1 MSGIGNNPNLN
12 SLFTKLTSDVKS
24 AKADGNIDE
33 AEAKKLVNDGVN
45 LANALHIDT
54 KDLSKFEKIISS
66 QMDPHDSK
74 LVFDGIKAKLKG
86 DISAELEKSKV
97 VLNEGTIG
105 NLARATV
112 EDNPTIAKIA
122 NFIGVTDR
130 DETGFTKEQKKSIEE
145 VKSSSTNKFIES
157 TLQNENNKNL
167 NARDFH
173 CVRNSL
179 KSAGFD
185 LKSQPDEGAV
195 LNIKNLKKW
204 TGENDFSV
212 GSLTSKNLD
221 TIKNLKNKN
230 APIIELGAHV
240 ESFKNFD
247 KDGNI
252 QTASGRL
259 IKKEDFSNAKV
270 YVSGKDALGKG
281 SSSVEISRGTQ
292 VKGVGN
298 FNPKGT
304 QDQVATAKLLHLFA
318 SPEKQS
324 DMANILGMVR
334 KGANI
339 DQVSNLLKTLNPP
352 IEFKSE
358 DKLAKMI
365 TLMKTDVSDASPIK
379 GPSGQTLIGADGKP
393 KKGENMFKSSLYL
406 AKHNMSNNILGG
418 IEKMDPAKIE
428 EIIYSHGNIK
438 DQASKLQEMVNSM
451 TRDGDGC

>member
-24 AKADGNIDE
+24 AKSDGNIDE
-33 AEAKKLVNDGVN
+33 TEAKKLINDGVN

-74 LVFDGIKAKLKG
+74 LVFEGIKSKIKG
-86 DISAELEKSKV
+86 DLSGELEKSV
-97 VLNEGTIG
+97 AMSNEGLMG
-105 NLARATV
+105 GLARLVT
-112 EDNPTIAKIA
+112 EGNPTIAK
-122 NFIGVTDR
+122 GVNLVGLTTR
-130 DETGFTKEQKKSIEE
+130 DETGFTKEQREAAEKAKSNTTNKSIG
-145 VKSSSTNKFIES
+145 NA
-157 TLQNENNKNL
+157 LQNENNKNL

-179 KSAGFD
+179 KSAGFN

-204 TGENDFSV
+204 TGENEFSV
-212 GSLTSKNLD
+212 GSLNSKNLD
-221 TIKNLKNKN
+221 TLKNFKGKN
-230 APIIELGAHV
+230 TPIIELGAHV

-247 KDGNI
+247 KNGNI
-252 QTASGRL
+252 ETASGRI

-270 YVSGKDALGKG
+270 YVSGKDVLGKG

-324 DMANILGMVR
+324 DMASILGMVR

-339 DQVSNLLKTLNPP
+339 DQVSNLLKTLTPP

-365 TLMKTDVSDASPIK
+365 TLMKTDVSDAVPMK
-379 GPSGQTLIGADGKP
+379 GPSGQTLIGADGNP